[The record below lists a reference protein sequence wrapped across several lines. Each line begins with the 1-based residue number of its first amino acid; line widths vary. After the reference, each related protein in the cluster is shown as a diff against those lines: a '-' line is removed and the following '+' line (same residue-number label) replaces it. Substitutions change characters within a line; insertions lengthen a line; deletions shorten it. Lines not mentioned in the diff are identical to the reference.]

1 MDLKQLEY
9 IIAISDYGNITAAA
23 EHLYVTPSALNQQL
37 IKLEGELGLSLFV
50 RNYRRME
57 PTAAGRLY
65 LENARRIL
73 EIKQNTYS
81 ELQDM
86 VGRYDGECRL
96 GIPFEHGMDAIL
108 ECYKPFQKKYPNIQ
122 LICREG
128 MVNWQIEQIQSGAL
142 DVGFVLLTDK
152 PQTDDQ
158 YFQLSEENLLLGMP
172 INHPL
177 AHLALDSKGKYPII
191 DLALLKDDSFCLMQ
205 RHSTQRQRIDPLF
218 HAAGYTPYVIM
229 ESSQNRAVRN
239 MAARQNC
246 CCIVPQ
252 TYATDRNNLVWFS
265 LPTYP
270 RFTFYAMLK
279 KGLRPSKA
287 ITDLI
292 ALVRSYS
299 QTHFDFPLP

>member
-9 IIAISDYGNITAAA
+9 IIAIRDYGNITAAA

-50 RNYRRME
+50 RNYRRLE

-81 ELQDM
+81 ELRDM
-86 VGRYDGECRL
+86 IGRYDGECRL
-96 GIPFEHGMDAIL
+96 GIPFEHGVEAIL
-108 ECYKPFQKKYPNIQ
+108 DCYMPFQKKYPNIQ

-128 MVNWQIEQIQSGAL
+128 MVNWQIEQVQSGTL

-172 INHPL
+172 ISHPL
-177 AHLALDSKGKYPII
+177 AHLALDSK
-191 DLALLKDDSFCLMQ
+191 
-205 RHSTQRQRIDPLF
+205 
-218 HAAGYTPYVIM
+218 
-229 ESSQNRAVRN
+229 
-239 MAARQNC
+239 
-246 CCIVPQ
+246 
-252 TYATDRNNLVWFS
+252 S
-265 LPTYP
+265 LPERSLP
-270 RFTFYAMLK
+270 PMVKRS
-279 KGLRPSKA
+279 RPPSGPMGMQPWNSK
-287 ITDLI
+287 
-292 ALVRSYS
+292 
-299 QTHFDFPLP
+299 FPL

>member
-9 IIAISDYGNITAAA
+9 IIAIEDYGNVTAAA
-23 EHLYVTPSALNQQL
+23 DHLFLTPSALNQQL

-57 PTAAGRLY
+57 PTAAGRVY

-81 ELQDM
+81 ALGDM
-86 VGRYDGECRL
+86 AGRYDGEYRL
-96 GIPFEHGMDAIL
+96 GIPFEHGVEAIL
-108 ECYKPFQKKYPNIQ
+108 DCYMPFQKKYPNVH

-128 MVNWQIEQIQSGAL
+128 MVGWQIKQVQAGTL
-142 DVGFVLLTDK
+142 DVGFVLLTNK

-172 INHPL
+172 ISHPL
-177 AHLALDSKGKYPII
+177 AHLALDSKEEYPMI
-191 DLALLKDDSFCLMQ
+191 DLVLLKDDSFALMQ
-205 RHSTQRQRIDPLF
+205 SLSTQRQRIDPLF
-218 HAAGYTPYVIM
+218 QAAGYTPKIIM

-239 MAARQNC
+239 MAAKQSC
-246 CCIVPQ
+246 CCIIPQ

-287 ITDLI
+287 VTDLI
-292 ALVRSYS
+292 DLMRNYS
-299 QTHFDFPLP
+299 HTHFDFPLP